1 MKVCLVQTWV
11 WKMAWRESRSSWR
24 RLLLF
29 LCSIVL
35 GVAALVAINSFG
47 RNLQEAVNKQAK
59 SLLGADLVIRSRQP
73 FSEEAETLISSIGGE
88 HSRETRFSSM
98 VYFTGS
104 NDMRLAQIRAL
115 EGHFPYYGTLETVPT
130 EASHN
135 FTNGAFALVDDRLLW
150 QFNAGVGDT
159 VKIGKV
165 NFIVAGRL
173 LHIPGEAL
181 AAGFIEPR
189 VYIPASY
196 LEQTGLIQLGSRV
209 SYRRYFKLDP
219 QVDVEQLNSDLEP
232 RLDALRL
239 RSDTVE
245 ERKARLGRSMEN
257 LYRFLNLVAFIALL
271 LGGIGVA
278 SAIHI
283 HIKQRLATVA
293 TLRCVGAKSNQAFAI
308 YLIQAMAMGL
318 IGATAG
324 ALLGI
329 AIQRTI
335 PKIVNEFVPVAI
347 PLSTS
352 WSAVVQGIVLGVGVV
367 LLFALLPLLAVRKIS
382 PLLVL
387 RFSYEEKDTSTPDS
401 LQWIIYGL
409 IVLGICSFSI
419 LQTERWTYGLSFS
432 GGVIVVF
439 LFLLSVARLITVFIK
454 RHFPASWS
462 YVWRQGLANLYR
474 PNNQTV
480 VLVLCLGLGTF
491 LIVTL
496 YLLQNTLLKQV
507 SLVGD
512 GDRPNM
518 VLFDVQSDQS
528 EEVLEMVRS
537 LDLPILQRV
546 PIVTMRLKEVQGR
559 TVEEIAED
567 PNATASRWPLFREYR
582 STYRDH
588 LIDSEELV
596 SGTWQDR
603 VEDPSSPILVSLEED
618 IARELDVV
626 LGDPLVFDVQ
636 GVPVKTTVGSIRRVD
651 WRRIQTN
658 FFVVFPENI
667 LNKAPQFHV
676 IATHVNSAE
685 QSANLQRRIVKRFPN
700 ISAIDLTLVLDT
712 VDMVLD
718 KVAFVIRFM
727 SLFSIATGII
737 VLMGAILSSRFQR
750 AQESVLLRTLG
761 ATRAQ
766 ITRIMAIEYFFLGI
780 FAALTGLT
788 LSVISSWALSYF
800 FFETDFSVELTP
812 LLVAL
817 VIVVGMTVFV
827 GMTNSRGLCDSP
839 PLEVL
844 RKIRA

>member
-1 MKVCLVQTWV
+1 MQTWV
-11 WKMAWRESRSSWR
+11 WRMAWRESRSSWR

-29 LCSIVL
+29 LCSIIL

-47 RNLQEAVNKQAK
+47 KNLQEAVNNQAK
-59 SLLGADLVIRSRQP
+59 SLLGADLVVRSRQP
-73 FSEEAETLISSIGGE
+73 FSEEAENLISSIGGQQ
-88 HSRETRFSSM
+88 SRETRFSSM
-98 VYFTGS
+98 VYFTRS
-104 NDMRLAQIRAL
+104 SDMRLAQIRAL
-115 EGHFPYYGTLETVPT
+115 EGHFPYYGTLETVPV

-135 FTNGAFALVDDRLLW
+135 FTNGAFALVDDRLLF
-150 QFNAGVGDT
+150 QFDADVGDT
-159 VKIGKV
+159 VKIGKMD
-165 NFIVAGRL
+165 FIVAGRL

-181 AAGFIEPR
+181 AAGFMAPR
-189 VYIPASY
+189 VYIPASF
-196 LEQTGLIQLGSRV
+196 LEKTELIQLGSRV

-219 QVDVEQLNSDLEP
+219 KVDVEQLNSDLEP
-232 RLDALRL
+232 SLEALRL

-245 ERKARLGRSMEN
+245 ERKARLGRSMGN

-293 TLRCVGAKSNQAFAI
+293 TLRCVGAKSNQTFAI
-308 YLIQAMAMGL
+308 FLIQAMAMGL
-318 IGATAG
+318 IGATVG

-335 PKIVNEFVPVAI
+335 PEIVNEFVPVTI

-352 WSAVVQGIVLGVGVV
+352 WSAVIQGIVLGVGVV

-387 RFSYEEKDTSTPDS
+387 RFSYEEKDTRTPDF
-401 LQWIIYGL
+401 LQWIIFGL

-439 LFLLSVARLITVFIK
+439 LFLLSVARLITVSIK
-454 RHFPASWS
+454 RYFPASWS

-491 LIVTL
+491 LIATL
-496 YLLQNTLLKQV
+496 YLLQNSLLRQI
-507 SLVGD
+507 SLVG
-512 GDRPNM
+512 GGSQPNM
-518 VLFDVQSDQS
+518 VLFDIQRDQS

-537 LDLPILQRV
+537 LNLPILQRV

-567 PNATASRWPLFREYR
+567 PDATASQSRLYREYR

-588 LIDSEELV
+588 LIDSEELI
-596 SGTWQDR
+596 SGTWQAR
-603 VEDPSSPILVSLEED
+603 VEDPSSPILVSLEEE
-618 IARELDVV
+618 IAKELGVV
-626 LGDPLVFDVQ
+626 LDDQLVFDVQ
-636 GVPVKTTVGSIRRVD
+636 GIPVETTVGSIRRVD

-676 IATHVNSAE
+676 VATHVNSAE

-700 ISAIDLTLVLDT
+700 ISVIDLKLVLDT
-712 VDMVLD
+712 VNMVMD
-718 KVAFVIRFM
+718 KVSFVIQFM

-737 VLMGAILSSRFQR
+737 VLMGAIVSSRFQR
-750 AQESVLLRTLG
+750 VRESVLLRTLG
-761 ATRAQ
+761 ATRNQ

-780 FAALTGLT
+780 FAALTGLI

-800 FFETDFSVELTP
+800 FFETDFSLELTP

-817 VIVVGMTVFV
+817 VLVVGFTVFV

-844 RKIRA
+844 RKVQV